1 MQFGNGLLA
10 AMALNIGLAAT
21 AFAAE
26 HEVKMLNKGAAGTMV
41 FEPSFVRAEPGD
53 VIHFVP
59 TDKSHDVQ
67 SIDKML
73 PEGVA
78 PFKGE
83 INKPYDLTVTE
94 PGVYGI
100 KCSPH
105 FSMGMVGLIQVGDA
119 PANLEA
125 AKAVKLPKKAQ
136 GRMNTDFEQVK

>member
-1 MQFGNGLLA
+1 MKRKICLAMMLAFG
-10 AMALNIGLAAT
+10 MAGA

-26 HEVKMLNKGAAGTMV
+26 HEVKMLNKGAAGAMV

-53 VIHFVP
+53 VIHFLP

-67 SIDKML
+67 SIDAML

-83 INKPYDLTVTE
+83 INKPYDLVVTA
-94 PGVYGI
+94 PGIYGI

-105 FSMGMVGLIQVGDA
+105 FSMGMVALIQVGDA
-119 PANLEA
+119 PANLAA
-125 AKAVKLPKKAQ
+125 AKVVKLPKKAQ
-136 GRMNTDFEQVK
+136 QRMNADFDQVK

>member
-1 MQFGNGLLA
+1 MKYGL
-10 AMALNIGLAAT
+10 GLAVMVALLGMAGAT
-21 AFAAE
+21 LAAE

-41 FEPSFVRAEPGD
+41 FEPSYVRAEPGD

-67 SIDKML
+67 SIDTML

-83 INKPYDLTVTE
+83 ISKPYDLTVTV

-105 FSMGMVGLIQVGDA
+105 FSMGMVALVQVGEA
-119 PANLEA
+119 PANLDA

-136 GRMNTDFEQVK
+136 QRMDADFAQVH